1 MRDPQGRSRGFA
13 FLTFENPASV
23 NAVMVREHTVD
34 NKIVSVSD
42 NHPYWKKAVGGTD
55 KSTTLQIDPKRAIP
69 RAEHAKSQKI
79 FVGGLAPSVNNASLR
94 DFFVQF
100 GTVMDAHVMMDRET
114 MRNKGFGF
122 VTFDDENGVE
132 RSMAATGMELDGKM
146 VSTQV

>member
-1 MRDPQGRSRGFA
+1 
-13 FLTFENPASV
+13 
-23 NAVMVREHTVD
+23 
-34 NKIVSVSD
+34 
-42 NHPYWKKAVGGTD
+42 
-55 KSTTLQIDPKRAIP
+55 
-69 RAEHAKSQKI
+69 
-79 FVGGLAPSVNNASLR
+79 VNNASLR